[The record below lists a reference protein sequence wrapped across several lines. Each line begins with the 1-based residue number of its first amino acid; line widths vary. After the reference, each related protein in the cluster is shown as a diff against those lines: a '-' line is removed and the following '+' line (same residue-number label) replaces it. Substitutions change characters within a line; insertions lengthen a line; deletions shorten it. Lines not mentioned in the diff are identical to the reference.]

1 MEVHPTAGKILPPLS
16 SEQQEKD
23 SDGDILMKNGQA
35 SGPFSSF
42 SSELDWK
49 IAEWAVKDS
58 IGHTSLDHLLAIP
71 EVRSLIISSSF
82 LIFIVLG
89 CRKTRLSYHNTR
101 TLHKTVDAMPDR
113 AGDWMT
119 RTLAFNDRP
128 DDKYT
133 IRYRNPIDTIKSIW
147 EDPAHTEHLVFSMK
161 KIFSDSSRENRI
173 FNEIWTGKWWHS
185 VQVKDTLTFSIDFL
199 LIVI

>member
-1 MEVHPTAGKILPPLS
+1 MRALDDDDDSRIVEVHPTAGKILPPLS

-71 EVRSLIISSSF
+71 EVRSLIIF
-82 LIFIVLG
+82 
-89 CRKTRLSYHNTR
+89 
-101 TLHKTVDAMPDR
+101 
-113 AGDWMT
+113 
-119 RTLAFNDRP
+119 
-128 DDKYT
+128 
-133 IRYRNPIDTIKSIW
+133 
-147 EDPAHTEHLVFSMK
+147 
-161 KIFSDSSRENRI
+161 
-173 FNEIWTGKWWHS
+173 
-185 VQVKDTLTFSIDFL
+185 
-199 LIVI
+199 